1 MRLRKTTAI
10 LAAAALL
17 ALAAAPAAAKWGDG
31 DSREKYEEKFQKT
44 EKLAADG
51 RVFLVNISGDIK
63 VATWDKAEV
72 FIDALKV
79 SRAKTAERARENAAL
94 VKVEVSRIDGRL
106 EIKTKYPEGR
116 DQKKDHNVSVHY
128 VLTIPSGAEIEV
140 KNVSGDVRAENV
152 GGRAKLET
160 VSGDIAASRMARGGT
175 FVAVSGELVLSDIS
189 GGLKAKTVSGDI
201 SVSGATGS
209 VGAKTVSG
217 DIKLRGLSDS
227 KSVEVNVLSGDVDFE
242 GTLNPEGVYSFEAH
256 SGDVTLRLPEN
267 AAFSFSFKSFSGDI
281 SSDFKAVVELQGK
294 LKDSRRDIRG
304 EVNGGGADLTCKTF
318 SGEIRLKKR

>member
-51 RVFLVNISGDIK
+51 RIFLINISGDIK

-79 SRAKTAERARENAAL
+79 SRAKTAERAKENAAL
-94 VKVEVSRIDGRL
+94 VKIEVSRTDGRL
-106 EIKTKYPEGR
+106 EIRTRYPEGR
-116 DQKKDHNVSVHY
+116 NVFKDSNVSVNY
-128 VLTIPSGAEIEV
+128 ILTIPARAEVEV
-140 KNVSGDVRAENV
+140 KNVSGDVRAEAV

-175 FVAVSGELVLSDIS
+175 FVTVSGKLVLAEVSD
-189 GGLKAKTVSGDI
+189 GLKAKTVSGDI
-201 SVSGATGS
+201 SVSGAIGS
-209 VGAKTVSG
+209 VEAKTVSG
-217 DIKLRGLSDS
+217 DIELRSLSDS
-227 KSVEVNVLSGDVDFE
+227 KSVEVNVLSGDIDFE
-242 GTLNPEGVYSFEAH
+242 GTLNPEGVYNFETH
-256 SGDVTLRLPEN
+256 SGDVTLSLPVN
-267 AAFSFSFKSFSGDI
+267 AAFDFSFKTFSGDI